1 MVFSGPSTL
10 LQMAVFHSFFLVTEL
25 YSIVGF
31 PSGSAVKN
39 PPANA
44 GSRGLISG
52 LGRFPGEGNGYLLPY
67 SCLKNPW
74 TGEVAKE
81 LDTI

>member
-1 MVFSGPSTL
+1 M
-10 LQMAVFHSFFLVTEL
+10 
-25 YSIVGF
+25 
-31 PSGSAVKN
+31 
-39 PPANA
+39 
-44 GSRGLISG
+44 GLISG
-52 LGRFPGEGNGYLLPY
+52 LGRFPGEGNGYPLPY